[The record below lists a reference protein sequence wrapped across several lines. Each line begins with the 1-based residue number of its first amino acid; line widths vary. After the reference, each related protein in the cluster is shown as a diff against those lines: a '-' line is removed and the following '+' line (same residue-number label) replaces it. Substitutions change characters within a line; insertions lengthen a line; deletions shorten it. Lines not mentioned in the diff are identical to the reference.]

1 MDSKRVFELCASGRP
16 YEEVKA
22 ELEGLMAPKAPL
34 VARPAV
40 APGTVVAV
48 LGLGAMGTGV
58 AACLE
63 QYFTVRKWNRTAR
76 PEQNVPT
83 VAAACEG
90 ASVVFTM
97 LANDEATR
105 HVVCGEGGVLASL
118 APGVIHVS
126 LSTISVNLTG
136 VLSALHAQRGQRYV
150 ACPVL
155 GRPDAA
161 GRGLLYLLAGGE
173 ESAVRE
179 LRPVLEAFSQK
190 CFVFATPAQAALV
203 KLCCNFF
210 ILTTI
215 EGLGELF
222 VLAEKGGISNR
233 QMLDTL
239 VGTVFASPIVTRYGA
254 LLADRA
260 FTPVGFAIDLGL
272 KDVRLVLEAGE
283 HLRCPAP
290 FAGVLRDRFLETLA
304 RPGAAELDWSAIY
317 LAVRA
322 AAGLS

>member
-1 MDSKRVFELCASGRP
+1 
-16 YEEVKA
+16 
-22 ELEGLMAPKAPL
+22 MAPKPSAPA
-34 VARPAV
+34 VTRPAL
-40 APGTVVAV
+40 AKGTVVAL
-48 LGLGAMGTGV
+48 LGLGAMGVGI

-63 QYFTVRKWNRTAR
+63 QYFTVRKWNRSAHAQR
-76 PEQNVPT
+76 NVAT
-83 VAAACEG
+83 IAAACEG

-105 HVVCGEGGVLASL
+105 QVVCSPGGVLESL
-118 APGVIHVS
+118 AANAVHVS
-126 LSTISVNLTG
+126 LSTISPHLTSE
-136 VLSALHAQRGQRYV
+136 LSALHAGRGQRYV

-161 GRGLLYLLAGGE
+161 ARGLLFVLPGGE
-173 ESAVRE
+173 TEAVQAIG
-179 LRPVLEAFSQK
+179 PALEAISQRS
-190 CFVFATPAQAALV
+190 FAFDTPAQSALV

-215 EGLGELF
+215 EAMGELF
-222 VLAEKGGISNR
+222 VLAEKGGVSNR
-233 QMLDTL
+233 RMLETL
-239 VGTVFASPIVTRYGA
+239 VGTVFASPVVTRYGT

-260 FTPVGFAIDLGL
+260 FTPVGFAIELGL

-283 HLRCPAP
+283 KLRCPAP

-304 RPGAAELDWSAIY
+304 RPGAAELDWAAIY

-322 AAGLS
+322 AAGLKE